1 MADDN
6 SSSGG
11 DFFSGLQSI
20 LSQGINAYVDTQ
32 IAGKVYAN
40 NPVPQVY
47 SPYGVNS
54 QGQPVTA
61 PQAAIA
67 NPVTWALLAA
77 VGIGL
82 VLLVTARR

>member
-1 MADDN
+1 MADD
-6 SSSGG
+6 SSSDSSVWG
-11 DFFSGLQSI
+11 GLQNI
-20 LSQGINAYVDTQ
+20 LSQGISAYVDTQ

-47 SPYGVNS
+47 SPYGLNS
-54 QGQPVTA
+54 QGQPVA
-61 PQAAIA
+61 ASQAAFS
-67 NPVTWALLAA
+67 NPVTWGLIAV